1 MEHIDRLELL
11 YQLNR
16 YQQLLDETQR
26 QLASDHTDVA
36 AALYHLLA
44 LYSQQA
50 FDEADQAAQR
60 LQSQCHS
67 HSFFWLIKTQIA
79 LRLNRLTQAEQCAQ
93 RALSLAYH
101 DADNHDNL
109 AQVMLHQQQISKAQF
124 HLLEALSLDPW
135 HREARLHL
143 AQLYGSLCLRPD
155 LAKTLLREHLQHQPQ
170 DAFALELL
178 AQYSASPWQKQRLL
192 QQILRFDPLNRDV
205 AKQLNQQVRR
215 QIQAGL
221 AYAVLALLGIMT
233 HLWPNL
239 ASEDLLGGIRV
250 GLLLA
255 SFALT
260 VWVFSWDEKLPALGL
275 MLLML
280 TQVFPPQEW
289 DLITFLISGGIAA
302 VLTLN
307 AYWLSRLLA
316 WLQHKLSA
324 HSPSQCWQV
333 CRASWKVWKAKGWR
347 GLTNTKETP
356 DE

>member
-109 AQVMLHQQQISKAQF
+109 AQVMLH
-124 HLLEALSLDPW
+124 
-135 HREARLHL
+135 RRL
-143 AQLYGSLCLRPD
+143 AKRNFICLRRCRS
-155 LAKTLLREHLQHQPQ
+155 TLGIAMRGC
-170 DAFALELL
+170 
-178 AQYSASPWQKQRLL
+178 
-192 QQILRFDPLNRDV
+192 ILRSCMARSV
-205 AKQLNQQVRR
+205 C
-215 QIQAGL
+215 
-221 AYAVLALLGIMT
+221 ALI
-233 HLWPNL
+233 
-239 ASEDLLGGIRV
+239 
-250 GLLLA
+250 
-255 SFALT
+255 
-260 VWVFSWDEKLPALGL
+260 
-275 MLLML
+275 
-280 TQVFPPQEW
+280 
-289 DLITFLISGGIAA
+289 
-302 VLTLN
+302 
-307 AYWLSRLLA
+307 
-316 WLQHKLSA
+316 
-324 HSPSQCWQV
+324 
-333 CRASWKVWKAKGWR
+333 
-347 GLTNTKETP
+347 
-356 DE
+356 